1 MELWGFKATLIVN
14 RVVTDRSGVLPFCPN
29 RTSQKTFCL
38 PNRTEQNQ
46 TQKKTHKKTRA

>member
-29 RTSQKTFCL
+29 QTEQVKKRSVCRTAR
-38 PNRTEQNQ
+38 NRTKYTKN
-46 TQKKTHKKTRA
+46 TKKD